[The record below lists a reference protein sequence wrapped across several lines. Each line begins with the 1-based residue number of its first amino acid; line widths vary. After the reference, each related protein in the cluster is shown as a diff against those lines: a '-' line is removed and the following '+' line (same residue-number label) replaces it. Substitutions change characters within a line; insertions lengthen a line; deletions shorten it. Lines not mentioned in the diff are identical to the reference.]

1 MLFYNQ
7 SAIDEY
13 YDNVAAEHVSGGCR
27 HSRDNSWQSWH
38 VTGIRHTEH
47 LLRLVIITLCVVTE
61 QSTRQN
67 TFLIAIIMTC
77 PPSNQQLQS
86 IVEYKHISSKD
97 ALWTPY
103 YQSLCQM
110 QNFKLTF
117 NLNVSIICQNSII
130 KEATKCNNSD
140 LDTQEFF
147 IVES

>member
-1 MLFYNQ
+1 MCCDGAINETKYIFDCDNHDLPSLQ
-7 SAIDEY
+7 SAINSRIQTY
-13 YDNVAAEHVSGGCR
+13 LQQGC
-27 HSRDNSWQSWH
+27 SPCS
-38 VTGIRHTEH
+38 
-47 LLRLVIITLCVVTE
+47 
-61 QSTRQN
+61 
-67 TFLIAIIMTC
+67 
-77 PPSNQQLQS
+77 
-86 IVEYKHISSKD
+86 
-97 ALWTPY
+97 

>member
-1 MLFYNQ
+1 MCCDG
-7 SAIDEY
+7 AINETKY
-13 YDNVAAEHVSGGCR
+13 
-27 HSRDNSWQSWH
+27 
-38 VTGIRHTEH
+38 I
-47 LLRLVIITLCVVTE
+47 
-61 QSTRQN
+61 
-67 TFLIAIIMTC
+67 LIAIIMTC
-77 PPSNQQLQS
+77 PPSNQQS
-86 IVEYKHISSKD
+86 IAEYKHIFSKD